1 MKWWGWLAIA
11 IVGTIMWGAVAVIL
25 WRVGWF
31 PRSEYG
37 RFETLLAGA
46 VLIWGCCI
54 VIPVVQKAIKAAKG
68 DK

>member
-11 IVGTIMWGAVAVIL
+11 IVGTIMWGAVATIMEE
-25 WRVGWF
+25 VGWL
-31 PRSEYG
+31 PRGS
-37 RFETLLAGA
+37 FEIVIAGA

-54 VIPVVQKAIKAAKG
+54 VIPLVQKAIKAAKG

>member
-11 IVGTIMWGAVAVIL
+11 IVGPIMWGAVATIL
-25 WRVGWF
+25 EEVGWF
-31 PRSEYG
+31 PGESL
-37 RFETLLAGA
+37 ETVIAGA

-54 VIPVVQKAIKAAKG
+54 VIPLVQKAIKAAKE

>member
-1 MKWWGWLAIA
+1 MKWWGWLTIA
-11 IVGTIMWGAVAVIL
+11 IVGTIMWGAVAII
-25 WRVGWF
+25 WEEIGWF
-31 PRSEYG
+31 PKGSIEIVI
-37 RFETLLAGA
+37 AGT